1 MAQIARLS
9 RLHVLQREFST
20 SCVYMMPRVVRKN
33 PRALEYDPDGLEE
46 SGGGGGGGVEK
57 WTDFLNL
64 KKKSESIDLRV
75 GSSFGNIRQALTYIF
90 VKLPRT

>member
-90 VKLPRT
+90 VNLPRT

>member
-9 RLHVLQREFST
+9 RLHLLQREFST

-33 PRALEYDPDGLEE
+33 PRALEHDPDGLEE
-46 SGGGGGGGVEK
+46 PGGGGVEK

-75 GSSFGNIRQALTYIF
+75 GSSFGNIRQALSYIF
-90 VKLPRT
+90 VELPRT

>member
-33 PRALEYDPDGLEE
+33 PRALEHDPDGLEE
-46 SGGGGGGGVEK
+46 PGGGVEK

-75 GSSFGNIRQALTYIF
+75 GSSFGNIRQALSYIF
-90 VKLPRT
+90 VELPRT

>member
-46 SGGGGGGGVEK
+46 SGGGGGGVEK